1 MSTINLTFVHSLDSF
16 LHVLL
21 GGHHNIRSAR
31 GNGGMRQILNGDIFY
46 LSEMSK
52 DFLQVFLAH
61 ISMNELHTFAEYEE
75 SSFTTILS
83 CSPLSSVLLHGH
95 IIHSRVR
102 AAALS
107 VLMPASTISSSTTHT
122 ILNRLRWIPLQR
134 H

>member
-1 MSTINLTFVHSLDSF
+1 MSTIDLTFVHSLDSF

-21 GGHHNIRSAR
+21 GAHHNIRSS
-31 GNGGMRQILNGDIFY
+31 GGDGGMRQILNGDIFY

-61 ISMNELHTFAEYEE
+61 VSMNELHTFTEYEE

-95 IIHSRVR
+95 ITHARVR

-107 VLMPASTISSSTTHT
+107 VLMPVSTISSSTTNT
-122 ILNRLRWIPLQR
+122 ILNRLRWILLQR